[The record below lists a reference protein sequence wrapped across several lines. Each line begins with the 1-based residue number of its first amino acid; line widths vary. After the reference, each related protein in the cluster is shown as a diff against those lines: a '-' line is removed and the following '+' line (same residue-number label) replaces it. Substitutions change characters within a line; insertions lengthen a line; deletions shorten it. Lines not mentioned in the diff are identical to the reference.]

1 MGIGETLL
9 LALGLSMDAFTVAV
23 CKGLACHT
31 VRLRQMLATGLWFGS
46 FQALMPLI
54 GFGCGVALRGLIS
67 AYDHWI
73 AFILLTFLGGKMLW
87 EAFHQKEQ
95 AASNASFA
103 PGEMATMA
111 LATSIDAL
119 AVGITLPTLG
129 ANTYAKAALAAGM
142 IGVITFAICM
152 LGVAIGN
159 RFGTK
164 FKNKASIAGGVVLI
178 LVGTKILLEH
188 LGIINF

>member
-54 GFGCGVALRGLIS
+54 GFGCGVALRDLIS
-67 AYDHWI
+67 AYDHWF
-73 AFILLTFLGGKMLW
+73 AFVLLTFLGGKMLW

-95 AASNASFA
+95 AASNSSFA

-119 AVGITLPTLG
+119 AVGVTLALLPEAHLCLTVLLIGTVTLLLSVLGVGLG
-129 ANTYAKAALAAGM
+129 ALFGAKHRMAAHLLGGAALVSMGIKLLCEGLAAS
-142 IGVITFAICM
+142 
-152 LGVAIGN
+152 
-159 RFGTK
+159 R
-164 FKNKASIAGGVVLI
+164 
-178 LVGTKILLEH
+178 
-188 LGIINF
+188 